1 MFSFLTAKEK
11 GLLLIGPIIL
21 VLIILFQGWQATHWH
36 EQAIKESQLK
46 TQWQQAYQS
55 LNDDVK
61 KFTEQQNK
69 LIAELTQ
76 QKAEHS
82 QQNKELHNALNQHK
96 NWANQPLPA
105 DVQRLLNPNRA
116 TTTPDT
122 LPTKQ

>member
-21 VLIILFQGWQATHWH
+21 VLIILFQGWQATHWR

-69 LIAELTQ
+69 LIAELTR

-96 NWANQPLPA
+96 NWTNQPLPA

-116 TTTPDT
+116 ATTPDT